1 MLETLLS
8 NVDELRLNLLVYHH
22 QLVTINV
29 LVSLLRVALEEVVNC
44 ILGVVWRGLLV
55 VMLLIRSH
63 LLLLLA

>member
-22 QLVTINV
+22 QLVTIGV

-44 ILGVVWRGLLV
+44 ILGVVWRDLLV